1 MTFYRDIF
9 KRSWEITRE
18 HKVLWLFGLFTLFW
32 GGKGMDIEQF
42 FTNARLLHN
51 PTSPFNPAFW
61 NMERW
66 QTTMNAI
73 FPSQEM
79 LVAAVPMMIVVGL
92 AVLAIIVIAQ
102 IGLVDGFAGYSRLK
116 KSERYS
122 LAHATQASQRCF
134 VRAVVVSVLG
144 KALSYG
150 VLAVASVPLFLE
162 VSVWQQFTSSF
173 ILYVVLTP
181 VGIIISMLTKY
192 ALGFIVLENTTLGT
206 SLSRAWALF
215 RANVGVSLEM
225 ALLMFV
231 GFFMVNV
238 VAFIAAYLI
247 SIPLFVVSG
256 MVTTLFGSGT
266 GVGVYS
272 VVLSWLMVITVTLS
286 AVVFSTWHYGNWTL
300 LFLELTKGPKRS
312 KIHRVW
318 KT

>member
-66 QTTMNAI
+66 QTTLNAI

-79 LVAAVPMMIVVGL
+79 LIAAVPMMVVVGL

-102 IGLVDGFAGYSRLK
+102 IGLVDGFAGYSNQK
-116 KSERYS
+116 KAERYS
-122 LAHATQASQRCF
+122 LLHALRASQRCF
-134 VRAVVVSVLG
+134 FRALSVSVVG
-144 KALSYG
+144 KVLSYG
-150 VLAVASVPLFLE
+150 VLAVASVPLFLN

-173 ILYVVLTP
+173 LLYVVLTP

-192 ALGFIVLENTTLGT
+192 ALSSIVLEQERVGA
-206 SLSRAWALF
+206 SVIRAWTLF

-231 GFFMVNV
+231 GFFIVNV
-238 VAFIAAYLI
+238 LAFIAAYLI

-256 MVTTLFGSGT
+256 MVTTLFGGGT

-272 VVLSWLMVITVTLS
+272 VVLSWLMVITVTFS
-286 AVVFSTWHYGNWTL
+286 AVLFSTWHYGNWTL
-300 LFLELTKGPKRS
+300 LFIELTKGQKRS
-312 KIHRVW
+312 KIHRIW
-318 KT
+318 HQ